1 MKDEEELK
9 YLTIHALKELG
20 EIAEVLIRQN
30 RPDHWKNELGDLCGL
45 CINPM
50 LDLAGMSFEE
60 ACELGEARKL
70 KKMRENVIAPRSPSS
85 HFLRP
90 A

>member
-1 MKDEEELK
+1 MKDEGELQ
-9 YLTIHALKELG
+9 YLIIKALKELG

-30 RPDHWKNELGDLCGL
+30 HPDHWKNELGDLCGL

-60 ACELGEARKL
+60 ACELGVARKL
-70 KKMRENVIAPRSPSS
+70 KKIHENSITPVK
-85 HFLRP
+85 
-90 A
+90 